1 MSESRSES
9 SVENDWAFGLRPGRR
24 PSGAE
29 GTKACE
35 SDYEN
40 DGETSLF
47 GQSLHDWAV
56 ELRLARCHIGSY
68 NDEQTRFLPSR
79 LTPNVVT

>member
-9 SVENDWAFGLRPGRR
+9 TSE
-24 PSGAE
+24 SMSE
-29 GTKACE
+29 SSSE

-56 ELRLARCHIGSY
+56 ELRLLRCHIGSY

-79 LTPNVVT
+79 FTPNVVM